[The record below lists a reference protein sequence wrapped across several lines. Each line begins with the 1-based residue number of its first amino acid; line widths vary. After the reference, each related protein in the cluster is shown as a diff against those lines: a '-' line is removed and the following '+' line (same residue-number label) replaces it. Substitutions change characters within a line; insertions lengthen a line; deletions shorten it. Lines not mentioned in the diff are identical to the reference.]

1 MSSSTP
7 AGEPGKDVFLTYQP
21 GSGRPFRLGATD
33 AYDAC
38 TVLPLSAV
46 REVGIELDPKYDVR
60 QDFMERDAP
69 GDPSQARML
78 LEGLSNCTWP
88 GVRDQAV
95 ILQIFQPP
103 FSHDR
108 DRTSRLEF
116 LERNGAKEESV
127 RGMRVYT
134 NHGGNNDP
142 RSWQVSMFADGY
154 WGLLLLK
161 TTQQSYRGGSPQDV
175 VSKLV
180 DGIVANLQGGPT
192 GPASFGYAP
201 GPYEKFPEPCML
213 LTRDD
218 FRQLY
223 GVDDVGRVFRGRTAG
238 EQPVTEDKKLLARY
252 VSLTCSRKAMG
263 KTFAD
268 DNAPGLEIEFQVAQ
282 DVEQAARLEFL
293 ECDPSSVGA
302 KQFGP
307 PLAIPTRIG
316 DGSVCM
322 PNRGRPNRRLVF
334 RVGRTMVFMHNWLY
348 ADAAD
353 LNALAAKLTPLAQ
366 TIAGRLKG

>member
-1 MSSSTP
+1 MSTSARS
-7 AGEPGKDVFLTYQP
+7 GEPGKDVFLTYQP
-21 GSGRPFRLGATD
+21 GSGRAFRLGATA

-46 REVGIELDPKYDVR
+46 HEVGIELDPRFDVR
-60 QDFMERDAP
+60 HDFMERDAP

-116 LERNGAKEESV
+116 LERNDAKEESV
-127 RGMRVYT
+127 HGMRVYT
-134 NHGGNNDP
+134 NHGGKNDP
-142 RSWQVSMFADGY
+142 RDWQVSMFAEGY
-154 WGLLLLK
+154 WALLLLK
-161 TTQQSYRGGSPQDV
+161 TTQQSYRAGSPEDV
-175 VSKLV
+175 VGKLV

-192 GPASFGYAP
+192 GPAGFGYGP
-201 GPYEKFPEPCML
+201 GPYEKFPDPCTL
-213 LTRDD
+213 FTRED
-218 FRQLY
+218 FRQTY

-238 EQPVTEDKKLLARY
+238 DAPVTEDNKVLARY

-268 DNAPGLEIEFQVAQ
+268 DDAPGLEVEFQVAP
-282 DVEQAARLEFL
+282 DAEQAARLEFL
-293 ECDPSSVGA
+293 HCDPGSIGS
-302 KQFGP
+302 KMFGP
-307 PLAIPTRIG
+307 PLAIPTKIG
-316 DGSVCM
+316 NGHVCM
-322 PNRGRPNRRLVF
+322 PNEGRPNRRLYF
-334 RVGRTMVFMHNWLY
+334 RVDRTLVFLHNWLY
-348 ADAAD
+348 SDAAD
-353 LNALAAKLTPLAQ
+353 LNALAAKLTPIAQ
-366 TIAGRLKG
+366 TIAARLTG